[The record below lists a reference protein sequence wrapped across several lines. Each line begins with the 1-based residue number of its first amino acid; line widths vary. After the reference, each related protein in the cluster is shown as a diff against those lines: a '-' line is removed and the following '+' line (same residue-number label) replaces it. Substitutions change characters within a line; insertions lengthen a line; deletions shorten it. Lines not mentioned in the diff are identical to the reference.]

1 MTPASFQRSAQWP
14 TTGRTTDAGDGK
26 CGKNK
31 ADHESGTAEVGD
43 VKRQDRRKH
52 GMLRVAEKLRR
63 AQQQKSARPDG
74 LGFCDCHASGDYKAD
89 SIGEDLCSRFR

>member
-1 MTPASFQRSAQWP
+1 MAYYRPDD
-14 TTGRTTDAGDGK
+14 DAGGRK
-26 CGKNK
+26 CGKNQ
-31 ADHESGTAEVGD
+31 ADHERGTAEVGN

-74 LGFCDCHASGDYKAD
+74 LGFFHCHVFGNYKAD
-89 SIGEDLCSRFR
+89 SIGRIHVPASDDHLGH